1 MSRPIDTSR
10 DADERQLNAFRA
22 MTPEARLRLAE
33 SMSAE
38 IRTLARS
45 GIQARHP
52 EYAPAEVDMALAE
65 ALLGLPL
72 ASEARSRRPVAT
84 R

>member
-1 MSRPIDTSR
+1 MDTSQE
-10 DADERQLNAFRA
+10 ADDRQVRAFRA

-33 SMSAE
+33 SMSEE
-38 IRTLARS
+38 IRTLTRS

-52 EYAPAEVDMALAE
+52 EYAPAQVEVALAE
-65 ALLGLPL
+65 ALLGIPL
-72 ASEARSRRPVAT
+72 ASGARTRRRVAA

>member
-1 MSRPIDTSR
+1 MTRPIDTSR
-10 DADERQLNAFRA
+10 DAAERQLNALRA

-38 IRTLARS
+38 IRSLARA

-52 EYAPAEVDMALAE
+52 EYTPAEVEVALAE

-72 ASEARSRRPVAT
+72 ASGARSRRPAAA

>member
-10 DADERQLNAFRA
+10 DAAERQLAAFRA

-38 IRTLARS
+38 TRTLTRS

-52 EYAPAEVDMALAE
+52 EYGPAEVDVALAE
-65 ALLGLPL
+65 AMLRFPL
-72 ASEARSRRPVAT
+72 APRARHRRWVAA

>member
-10 DADERQLNAFRA
+10 DAAERQLTALRE
-22 MTPEARLRLAE
+22 MSPEARLRLAE

-38 IRTLARS
+38 TRTLTRS

-52 EYAPAEVDMALAE
+52 EYGPADLDVALAE
-65 ALLGLPL
+65 AMLGLPL
-72 ASEARSRRPVAT
+72 ASKAGHRRRVAAR
-84 R
+84 

>member
-10 DADERQLNAFRA
+10 DADERQLTALRA

-52 EYAPAEVDMALAE
+52 EYTPDDVDVALAQL
-65 ALLGLPL
+65 LLGLPL
-72 ASEARSRRPVAT
+72 ASAARSRRPVGT